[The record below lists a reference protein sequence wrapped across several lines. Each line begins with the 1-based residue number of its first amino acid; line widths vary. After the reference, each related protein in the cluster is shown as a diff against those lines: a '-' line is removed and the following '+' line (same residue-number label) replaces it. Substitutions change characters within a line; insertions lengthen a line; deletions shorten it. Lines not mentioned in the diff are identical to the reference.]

1 MDRADRSL
9 TVVFDLGEVLVPSTG
24 VLPALAGELGVDIGP
39 LRAAYWPGRLAY
51 DLGGSDTTYWTGV
64 LTALDQEP
72 AAELITRLR
81 DRDATKW
88 SALPPASA
96 QLLTGLVDAGVRLG
110 VLSNAP
116 APLAAAVR
124 AAAWS
129 APIDVLVFS
138 ADLGLAKPDPAIY
151 AAADSAYG
159 TTPAD
164 VVFFDDKPENVAA
177 ARAHGWDAHVW
188 VGPEEALAMLAQRN
202 VSAAAATSAT

>member
-1 MDRADRSL
+1 MGSVARP

-24 VLPALAGELGVDIGP
+24 VLPALAADLDVEVERLQ
-39 LRAAYWPGRLAY
+39 AAYWPGRLAY
-51 DLGGSDTTYWTGV
+51 DLGADDVVYWTGV
-64 LTALDQEP
+64 LAALDVDPEP
-72 AAELITRLR
+72 ELLARLR

-96 QLLTGLVDAGVRLG
+96 QLLTGLVEDGVRLG

-138 ADLGLAKPDPAIY
+138 ADVGLAKPDPAIY
-151 AAADSAYG
+151 AAADNAYG
-159 TTPAD
+159 TEPAD
-164 VVFFDDKPENVAA
+164 VVFFDDRADNVVA

-188 VGPEEALAMLAQRN
+188 AGPDEALSVLAQRN
-202 VSAAAATSAT
+202 GSAAATTRAT